1 MEKYESIQQQ
11 INHPASLIYPLI
23 SRMDLFNAALKDKV
37 EEWEATPDSCSF
49 KAKGMK
55 ICMRIEERVEN
66 KHVKIVTDEGGIPLE
81 FAFWIQL
88 KEVAPNDTR
97 VRMVL
102 HAELNMML
110 KMMLGNKIQKG
121 LDDAVTQL
129 AASLNSFR

>member
-1 MEKYESIQQQ
+1 MEKYESKQQQ

-23 SRMDLFNAALKDKV
+23 SRLDIFTPVLKDKV

-55 ICMRIEERVEN
+55 ICMRIDERVEN
-66 KHVKIVTDEGGIPLE
+66 KHVKFVTDEGGIPLD

-97 VRMVL
+97 IRMVL
-102 HAELNMML
+102 HAELNMMM
-110 KMMLGNKIQKG
+110 KMMIGGKIQQG
-121 LDDAVTQL
+121 LDTAVEQL
-129 AASLNSFR
+129 ATSLNSFR

>member
-1 MEKYESIQQQ
+1 
-11 INHPASLIYPLI
+11 
-23 SRMDLFNAALKDKV
+23 MDLFSPALQGKV

-49 KAKGMK
+49 KVKGMK
-55 ICMRIEERVEN
+55 ICMRIDERIEN

-102 HAELNMML
+102 HAELNMMMR
-110 KMMLGNKIQKG
+110 MMIGSKIQKG

-129 AASLNSFR
+129 AASLNQFK

>member
-23 SRMDLFNAALKDKV
+23 SRMDLFNAALQDKV
-37 EEWEATPDSCSF
+37 EEWQATPDSCSF

-110 KMMLGNKIQKG
+110 KMMLGNKIKKV

>member
-23 SRMDLFNAALKDKV
+23 SRMDLFNAALQDKV
-37 EEWEATPDSCSF
+37 EEWQATPDSCSF